1 MRLVL
6 GGYGSAIG
14 VVDLSEL
21 DGSRFG
27 EPRSAAE
34 AASPSWVLPSADGRF
49 VYAALESAEGRVGA
63 WAVTAE
69 LPWRPLGTR
78 STGGADPCHLALS
91 PDGGWL
97 LAANYSSGSV
107 SVHPVR
113 EDGSLGERVELVAP
127 EGETGPV
134 ADRQDR
140 PHAHQVVFAPDGK
153 VLVCDLGLD
162 LVHAD
167 ALDPVSGRLTQIARS
182 PFPPGTGP
190 RHLVLTRDGRT
201 AYVVGE
207 LSSTLSVCR
216 VTGPRLEV
224 LQTVSA
230 RAADA
235 DTENTAAEVALADD
249 ERTVLVSQR
258 GDDTVATLS
267 VDARTARLVSVDP
280 CGGSWPRWAG
290 LVGGS
295 AIVADER
302 SDAVVVLR
310 RQGYGWAVEATT
322 TWTRPTCVA
331 PLPTQ

>member
-6 GGYGSAIG
+6 GGYGPAVG
-14 VVDLSEL
+14 VVEL
-21 DGSRFG
+21 DGLTGFG
-27 EPRSAAE
+27 EPQPAAE
-34 AASPSWVLPSADGRF
+34 AANPSWVIPSADGRF
-49 VYAALESAEGRVGA
+49 AYAALESTEGHVGA
-63 WAVTAE
+63 WAVTPDR
-69 LPWRPLGTR
+69 PWRALGTQ

-113 EDGSLGERVELVAP
+113 EDGSLGERVELVVL

-134 ADRQDR
+134 ADRQDG
-140 PHAHQVVFAPDGK
+140 PHAHQVVFAPEGS
-153 VLVCDLGLD
+153 VLVCDLGHD
-162 LVHAD
+162 VVHAY
-167 ALDPVSGRLTQIARS
+167 ALDPTTGRLTELARS
-182 PFPPGTGP
+182 TFPPGTGP

-216 VTGPRLEV
+216 VDGPRLEV

-230 RAADA
+230 RAAAAAGD
-235 DTENTAAEVALADD
+235 NTAAEVALSDD
-249 ERTVLVSQR
+249 ERTVIVSQR

-267 VDARTARLVSVDP
+267 VDGRTARLVSVDP

-295 AIVADER
+295 AVVADER

-310 RQGYGWAVEATT
+310 RQADGWAVDGTT
-322 TWTRPTCVA
+322 SWPRPTCVA
-331 PLPTQ
+331 VLPTR

>member
-6 GGYGSAIG
+6 GGYGPAIG
-14 VVDLSEL
+14 VVDL
-21 DGSRFG
+21 DAGGFG
-27 EPRSAAE
+27 EPAA
-34 AASPSWVLPSADGRF
+34 AADAANPSWVLPSADGRF
-49 VYAALESAEGRVGA
+49 VYAALEATEGHVGA
-63 WAVTAE
+63 WAVTPDR
-69 LPWRPLGTR
+69 PWRALGTR

-107 SVHPVR
+107 SVHPVC
-113 EDGSLGERVELVAP
+113 EDGSLEEHVELIVL

-134 ADRQDR
+134 ADRQDG
-140 PHAHQVVFAPDGK
+140 PHAHQVVFAPDGT
-153 VLVCDLGLD
+153 VLVCDLGHD
-162 LVHAD
+162 VVHAY
-167 ALDPVSGRLTQIARS
+167 ALDPATGRLTELARS

-216 VTGPRLEV
+216 VDGPRLEV

-235 DTENTAAEVALADD
+235 AGENTAAEVVLSDD

-258 GDDTVATLS
+258 GDDTLATLS
-267 VDARTARLVSVDP
+267 VDPRTARLVSVDP

-290 LVGGS
+290 LVGG
-295 AIVADER
+295 AAVVADER
-302 SDAVVVLR
+302 SDAVVMMR
-310 RQGYGWAVEATT
+310 RRGYGWTVDGTT
-322 TWTRPTCVA
+322 SWPRPTCVA
-331 PLPTQ
+331 VLPTQ